1 MELNELSHGQ
11 RSRLAFIDFSLE
23 YFGEVSRADLISR
36 FKTGLAA
43 ATRDLASYKQFAP
56 NNALLDHKARR
67 YLRRD
72 QFSPLFSH
80 NPEAILTGLSHG
92 FGDGLSFPLE
102 PSATCFDAVRLVHPK
117 AEYIAAIMR
126 AIHHRVPLLCQYWS
140 ISSGEST
147 REIVP
152 HSLVNNGHRWH
163 VRAYDRVS
171 GSFRDF
177 VCTRFTQ
184 LTVLDQP
191 ISTLEARDYDKQ
203 WNQIIELNLIAHPSL
218 AHRQAIELDYAME
231 EGSLTLE
238 VRAALAGYLLRQWN
252 VDCSAEHALSG
263 GEYQLALRDC
273 SVLAGVEGLAI
284 APGWQSLKQEC

>member
-1 MELNELSHGQ
+1 MELKGLTHGQ

-36 FKTGLAA
+36 FQTGLAA
-43 ATRDLASYKQFAP
+43 ATRDLASYKQLAP

-80 NPEAILTGLSHG
+80 NPEAILTGLSQG
-92 FGDGLSFPLE
+92 FGDGLSFPME
-102 PSATCFDAVRLVHPK
+102 PSESCFDAVRLIHPK

-126 AIHHRVPLLCQYWS
+126 AIHHRVALLCRYVS
-140 ISSGEST
+140 ISSGESQ

-163 VRAYDRVS
+163 VRAYDRES
-171 GSFRDF
+171 ASFRDF
-177 VCTRFTQ
+177 VVTRFIH
-184 LTVLDQP
+184 VAILDQP
-191 ISTLEARDYDKQ
+191 INTLEARQYDKQ
-203 WNQIIELNLIAHPSL
+203 WNHIVELSLIAHPAL
-218 AHRQAIELDYAME
+218 AYPQAIELDYAMQ
-231 EGSLTLE
+231 EGQLKLE

-252 VDCSAEHALSG
+252 VDCSPQHQLNG
-263 GEYQLALRDC
+263 GEYQLAL
-273 SVLAGVEGLAI
+273 SNAQVLEGIEGLAI
-284 APGWQSLKQEC
+284 APGWQSVV

>member
-1 MELNELSHGQ
+1 MDLNELNHGQ

-43 ATRDLASYKQFAP
+43 ATRDLASYKQLAP
-56 NNALLDHKARR
+56 NNAFLDHKARR

-72 QFSPLFSH
+72 KFSPLFSH

-102 PSATCFDAVRLVHPK
+102 PSDTCFDAVRLVHPK
-117 AEYIAAIMR
+117 ADYIASIMR
-126 AIHHRVPLLCQYWS
+126 AIHHRVPLKCSYLS
-140 ISSGEST
+140 ISSGESS

-163 VRAYDRVS
+163 VRAFDRVS

-184 LTVLDQP
+184 LEVLDQS
-191 ISTLEARDYDKQ
+191 IATLEARDYDKQ
-203 WNQIIELNLIAHPSL
+203 WNHIVELELVAHPSL
-218 AHRQAIELDYAME
+218 QYPQAIELDYAMH
-231 EGSLTLE
+231 EGGLKLE

-252 VDCSAEHALSG
+252 VDCSKQHSLSG
-263 GEYQLALRDC
+263 GEYQLALKD
-273 SVLAGVEGLAI
+273 SKVLANVSGLSI
-284 APGWQSLKQEC
+284 APGWQSED

>member
-1 MELNELSHGQ
+1 MELKDLSHGQ

-36 FKTGLAA
+36 FQTGLAA
-43 ATRDLASYKQFAP
+43 ATRDLSSYKQFAP
-56 NNALLDHKARR
+56 NNAFLDHKARR

-102 PSATCFDAVRLVHPK
+102 PSDTCFDAVRLVHPK
-117 AEYIAAIMR
+117 AEFIAAIMR
-126 AIHHRVPLLCQYWS
+126 AIHHRVPLQCLYLS
-140 ISSGEST
+140 VSSGESS

-163 VRAYDRVS
+163 VRAFDRVS

-184 LTVLDQP
+184 LAVLDQS
-191 ISTLEARDYDKQ
+191 IETLEAREYDKQ
-203 WNQIIELNLIAHPSL
+203 WNHIVELELIAHPSL
-218 AHRQAIELDYAME
+218 VHPQAIELDYAMHN
-231 EGSLTLE
+231 GLLTLE

-252 VDCSAEHALSG
+252 VDCSTAHSLSG
-263 GEYQLALRDC
+263 GEYQLALKDC
-273 SVLAGVEGLAI
+273 SVLKGVAGLAI
-284 APGWQSLKQEC
+284 APGWTASE

>member
-1 MELNELSHGQ
+1 MELKDLTHGQ

-36 FKTGLAA
+36 FQTGLAA
-43 ATRDLASYKQFAP
+43 ATRDLASYKQLAP

-80 NPEAILTGLSHG
+80 NPEAILTGLSQG
-92 FGDGLSFPLE
+92 FGDGLSFPME
-102 PSATCFDAVRLVHPK
+102 PSESCFDAVRLIHPK

-126 AIHHRVPLLCQYWS
+126 AIHHRVALLCRYVS
-140 ISSGEST
+140 ISSGESQ

-163 VRAYDRVS
+163 VRAYDRES
-171 GSFRDF
+171 ASFRDF
-177 VCTRFTQ
+177 VVTRFIH
-184 LTVLDQP
+184 VAILDQP
-191 ISTLEARDYDKQ
+191 INTLEARQYDKQ
-203 WNQIIELNLIAHPSL
+203 WNHIVELSLIAHPAL
-218 AHRQAIELDYAME
+218 AYPQAIELDYAMQ
-231 EGSLTLE
+231 EGQLKLE

-252 VDCSAEHALSG
+252 VDCSPQHQLNG
-263 GEYQLALRDC
+263 GEYQLAL
-273 SVLAGVEGLAI
+273 SNAQVLEGIEGLAI
-284 APGWQSLKQEC
+284 APGWQSVV